1 MKKQIVMTFMLLMFS
16 GLTWA
21 DQCSTLPKD
30 KALKAKKIISSFIKA
45 NEIAVIDLYC
55 QACMFTYPE
64 PVVADSVSLKDFQV
78 KGYKEILVNNISIDL
93 AYVYIN
99 GENVASMI
107 GCKTVGVDK
116 FL

>member
-1 MKKQIVMTFMLLMFS
+1 MKKQIVMTFILLLFS
-16 GLTWA
+16 SLSWA
-21 DQCSTLPKD
+21 DQCSKLPKD
-30 KALKAKKIISSFIKA
+30 KALKAQKIISTFIKT

-64 PVVADSVSLKDFQV
+64 PIVADSVSLKDFQV
-78 KGYKEILVNNISIDL
+78 KGYKEILVNNVSIDL

-99 GENVASMI
+99 GENVANII